1 MAELV
6 SQNGN
11 KVEFKVS
18 VPANEVSR
26 AYQQVWTA
34 ILRDVRVPGFRPG
47 KAPRSVLAKRVG
59 MGYVESEVR
68 DRLLEVH
75 YPQAA
80 RELKLNLVDASIDPG
95 ALADG
100 QSFDFG
106 VSGETY
112 PKVVLGDWKAATL
125 SAESPE
131 ITDEMLEQT
140 LTDLRERNA
149 SFESV
154 ERPI

>member
-18 VPANEVSR
+18 VPATEVSR

-34 ILRDVRVPGFRPG
+34 ISRDVRVPGFRPG
-47 KAPRSVLAKRVG
+47 KAPRSVLSKRVG

-95 ALADG
+95 TLADG

-106 VSGETY
+106 VSGG
-112 PKVVLGDWKAATL
+112 P
-125 SAESPE
+125 S
-131 ITDEMLEQT
+131 
-140 LTDLRERNA
+140 
-149 SFESV
+149 
-154 ERPI
+154 